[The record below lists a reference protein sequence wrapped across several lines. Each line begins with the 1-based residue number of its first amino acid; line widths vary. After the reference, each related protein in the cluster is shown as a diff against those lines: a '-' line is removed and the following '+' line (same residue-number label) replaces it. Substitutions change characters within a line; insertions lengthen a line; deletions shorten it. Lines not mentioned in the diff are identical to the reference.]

1 MLSWGSNPVPGLLDG
16 KHRTSNDSSNE
27 MLQLRCKYLC
37 YILNGPLKDLGRAMY
52 ETANVLRADK
62 FKIVCDWYFVIE
74 WIQ

>member
-1 MLSWGSNPVPGLLDG
+1 M
-16 KHRTSNDSSNE
+16 
-27 MLQLRCKYLC
+27 MYLGFVHMM
-37 YILNGPLKDLGRAMY
+37 YLGFVHMMYLGRAMY